1 MVQLEMLKLDADN
14 KHVILKPVFNSRT
27 GSDLEF
33 FDIDNARND
42 QFVEIFETMENELPL
57 LNNDLKRNNE
67 DKCLNTYG
75 KLLLEMCKSKKLIPG
90 NCKWA
95 NWR

>member
-14 KHVILKPVFNSRT
+14 KHVILTGDFNSRT

-33 FDIDNARND
+33 FDIDNAQND

-57 LNNDLKRNNE
+57 L
-67 DKCLNTYG
+67 T
-75 KLLLEMCKSKKLIPG
+75 MF
-90 NCKWA
+90 
-95 NWR
+95 